1 MHTPLT
7 SYIVDW
13 LGTLGL
19 DGALPTLRVER
30 PTDDAFGDYTTN
42 VAMLLAKSLRKSP
55 LQIAESLATHLSSQ
69 RGIASATA
77 VAPGYVNIVLHTEV
91 YSEFLHHVIALADS
105 GQHYG
110 DEKPEKP
117 LTINNEFVSANPT
130 GPMHLGNGCSGYY
143 GDSLTRVLR
152 KLGHIVTSEYYIN
165 DAGEQ
170 VMKLGHSILGDAEAV
185 YGGDYIETLRTRM
198 GEVFQTPGTVREVGQ
213 WGASV
218 VLSEYIQPVLVDKMG
233 VHFDTYT
240 SERVDVVESGL
251 LDRALAV
258 LTNAGH
264 TYEQDGALWLRTTN
278 WGDDKDR
285 VLRKSDG
292 EMTYFATD
300 CGHILGYIE
309 SGVERIIETWGA
321 DHHGYMA
328 RFTAAA
334 RALGYT
340 GELQFNLVQ
349 LIKIVRNGEEV
360 RMSKRAG
367 NVVTIEE
374 VIDTVGPEVTRF
386 MILMRSLDSALTFDL
401 AVAEE
406 HSEKNPVYYVQY
418 AHARMAGILRKAA
431 EASMPFDPTINFA
444 IANLHP
450 KERLLLREIME
461 LPTVLH
467 QVASEYSVHH
477 LTTYARRIADGFHS
491 FYAQCQVL
499 SGDNDA
505 TTTQQRL
512 AIVYATQTTL
522 AEVLRLIGVS
532 APEQM

>member
-1 MHTPLT
+1 MHTLLT

-19 DGALPTLRVER
+19 EGELPTVRVER
-30 PTDDAFGDYTTN
+30 PTDEKFGDYTTN
-42 VAMLLAKSLRKSP
+42 VAMLLAKPLRKSP
-55 LQIAESLATHLSSQ
+55 LQIAESLVTHLSSQ
-69 RGIASATA
+69 RGISTATA
-77 VAPGYVNIVLHTEV
+77 VAPGYVNIILHTEV
-91 YSEFLHHVIALADS
+91 YSEFLHQVLAL
-105 GQHYG
+105 GGEYG
-110 DEKPEKP
+110 NEKPEKP

-130 GPMHLGNGCSGYY
+130 GPMHLGNGCSGYF

-152 KLGHIVTSEYYIN
+152 KLGHQVTSEYYVN

-170 VMKLGHSILGDAEAV
+170 VLKLGHSILGDAEAV

-198 GEVFQTPGTVREVGQ
+198 AEVFPTPGSVREVGQ
-213 WGASV
+213 WGAEII
-218 VLSEYIQPVLVDKMG
+218 LSEYIQPVLKDKMG
-233 VHFDTYT
+233 VTFDTYT

-251 LDRALAV
+251 LDRALAT
-258 LTNAGH
+258 LTSLGH

-292 EMTYFATD
+292 ELTYFATD

-340 GELQFNLVQ
+340 GDLKFNLVQ
-349 LIKIVRNGEEV
+349 LIKIVRDGQEV

-386 MILMRSLDSALTFDL
+386 MMLMRSLDSALTFDL

-431 EASMPFDPTINFA
+431 EAGIAFDPAANFTMA
-444 IANLHP
+444 DLHV

-461 LPTVLH
+461 FPVILH
-467 QVASEYSVHH
+467 QVSDEYSVHH
-477 LTTYARRIADGFHS
+477 LTAYARQMADAFHS
-491 FYAQCQVL
+491 FYAQCRVL
-499 SGDNDA
+499 GDDVA
-505 TTTQQRL
+505 PEDTTKRL
-512 AIVYATQTTL
+512 ALVYATQVVL
-522 AEVLRLIGVS
+522 AEVLRLVGVS
-532 APEQM
+532 APKEM